1 MSTLSKTAV
10 ALLAIMAAATTRA
23 VAQDGDIV
31 LRIGGAEGAAFK
43 ADCELKSAE
52 GTQTFS
58 VEQTVPFEASYSGSG
73 LVCSVSSSS
82 RIEVEVAKG
91 GSSSRSSVSSGTVRV
106 NVGS

>member
-1 MSTLSKTAV
+1 MTTLSKTAV

-31 LRIGGAEGAAFK
+31 LRIGGAEGAVFK

-58 VEQTVPFEASYSGSG
+58 VEQTVPFEASYVGSG
-73 LVCSVSSSS
+73 LVCSVSSGS
-82 RIEVEVAKG
+82 RIDVEVAKG
-91 GSSSRSSVSSGTVRV
+91 GCAARCCVSSGTARV

>member
-1 MSTLSKTAV
+1 MTTLSKTAV

-31 LRIGGAEGAAFK
+31 LRVGGADGAAFK

-73 LVCSVSSSS
+73 LSCSVSSRSQ
-82 RIEVEVAKG
+82 IDVEVAKG
-91 GSSSRSSVSSGTVRV
+91 GSSSRSRISGGTARV